1 MAIVEFINKP
11 NRTYAGMRAV
21 INYVLNPKKTSDRL
35 TSGIGLNPDNA
46 FNEMVTLK
54 QIMGKTDKRLWYH
67 FIQSFPPYDSVTP
80 ELALQVALEIADYF
94 KEQYQI
100 LIAVHTDKNHIHTHF
115 VMNTVNIETG
125 RKYTQNNA
133 QRIEIQT
140 LSDKICEKYGLH
152 VLSDEQKNNG
162 NYKKPGQYRAEQSE
176 QGCKAQLK
184 AVIDDTL
191 SSAVNRVDFIRKM
204 ERKGY
209 QVKWTDT
216 RENITFTTPSGMKCR
231 DRKLGESEYYNKHN
245 FEMIFEQNAQFEDN
259 TAREESTA
267 NAIVQQ
273 LSGLSGMFSD
283 SDYHTVTDGFMLQDI
298 DFENMSWQEI
308 QQAVGRLRIESE
320 IRKSRAMVNQTEQEQ
335 KAAQQAFSQRMAL
348 LDELEQW
355 LYDRKFGQ
363 NSGYEA
369 DYALEDEWEQER

>member
-1 MAIVEFINKP
+1 
-11 NRTYAGMRAV
+11 MRAV
-21 INYVLNPKKTSDRL
+21 SDYVLNPDKTTESL
-35 TSGIGLNPDNA
+35 TTGIVLNPGNA
-46 FNEMVTLK
+46 FDEMVTLK

-80 ELALQVALEIADYF
+80 ELALQVALETADYF

-162 NYKKPGQYRAEQSE
+162 NYKKPGQYRAEQSG
-176 QGCKAQLK
+176 QGWKAQLK

-191 SSAVNRVDFIRKM
+191 SSAVNRADFIRKM

-231 DRKLGESEYYNKHN
+231 DRKLGEPEYYNKHN
-245 FEMIFEQNAQFEDN
+245 FEMIFEQNAQFTEN
-259 TAREESTA
+259 IKTEETAA
-267 NAIVQQ
+267 NGITQGISS
-273 LSGLSGMFSD
+273 LSDLFSGGE
-283 SDYHTVTDGFMLQDI
+283 YQTVTDGYMLQDV
-298 DFENMSWQEI
+298 DFDGMTWPEI
-308 QQAVGRLRIESE
+308 QQTIERMRLETE
-320 IRKSRAMVNQTEQEQ
+320 IRKSRAMANQDEQER
-335 KAAQQAFSQRMAL
+335 KAAEQAFWQRMAL
-348 LDELEQW
+348 LDEFEKW
-355 LYDRKFGQ
+355 LYERKLGQ
-363 NSGYEA
+363 DGGYEP
-369 DYALEDEWEQER
+369 DYTLEDEWEQER